1 MRLEHDLLFTAKLL
15 GRRRER
21 KVGDRF
27 LIIMFMPSMIP
38 SLTLGAGIFCLAAY
52 INKSNLSFTQVYV
65 CWNTHQDLVLVLLS
79 CLVSLVLHSWSR
91 IFPPLFICMLG
102 HKVDS

>member
-27 LIIMFMPSMIP
+27 LIVLFMPSMIP
-38 SLTLGAGIFCLAAY
+38 SLTLGAGIF
-52 INKSNLSFTQVYV
+52 
-65 CWNTHQDLVLVLLS
+65 
-79 CLVSLVLHSWSR
+79 VSLLTLINQIFHLHKYTSVGIHIKIWY
-91 IFPPLFICMLG
+91 
-102 HKVDS
+102 